1 MDGVGQT
8 LFLATSTPA
17 TLLLPSTALTAQAAS
32 APALHCYLLVA
43 ALALL
48 VATALTMALEGGPP
62 SSGRPGGEAVAG
74 QVEKDTTAPDLPHG
88 WPSDVMYLASH
99 SMPVEGLPASLCLHL
114 CTAPKPSHPS
124 HPAQARARAWTE
136 IRLVTAQTAFQPAY
150 GSSLTTHPTLGQF
163 GLFAR
168 RDIPPHTLVVP
179 YLGRVHLAS
188 EEDAS
193 SRYDAA
199 VESSDGVRLGID
211 ATRAGN
217 EARCV
222 YASRTR
228 ADDAD

>member
-1 MDGVGQT
+1 MNGVGQT

-17 TLLLPSTALTAQAAS
+17 ILILPSTACL
-32 APALHCYLLVA
+32 PRLLRCI
-43 ALALL
+43 
-48 VATALTMALEGGPP
+48 ATCSWQRRPCWWPHVMALESGPP
-62 SSGRPGGEAVAG
+62 SSDRSAGKTVAG
-74 QVEKDTTAPDLPHG
+74 QGEKDTAAPDLPHG
-88 WPSDVMYLASH
+88 WPSDVVYLASH
-99 SMPVEGLPASLCLHL
+99 SMPAEGLPAFLCLHL

-179 YLGRVHLAS
+179 YLGHVHLAS

-199 VESSDGVRLGID
+199 VESSDGIRLGID

-222 YASRTR
+222 YAGRTR